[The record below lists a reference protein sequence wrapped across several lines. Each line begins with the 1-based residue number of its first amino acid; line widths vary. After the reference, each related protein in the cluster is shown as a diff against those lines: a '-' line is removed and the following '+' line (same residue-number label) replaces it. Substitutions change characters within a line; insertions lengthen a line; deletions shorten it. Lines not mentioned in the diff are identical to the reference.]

1 MRGDRSRLD
10 VGKLLAAV
18 EDAPPVA
25 AADAVGDLLGEM
37 LGASE
42 VALLIADFSGET
54 LIRLG
59 HAGSSPATR
68 TQGRETAQS
77 VPLTGT
83 AAGRALARQGVEV
96 ERGVDSWR
104 LLAPVTNRGEA
115 IGVLELHFA
124 DEPNEQCT
132 ADAAVAAHTLA
143 YIVIANRRFT
153 DLFEW
158 GQRSVRLSLP
168 AEIQHRLLPD
178 AYTCEAGQFTLAA
191 WLEPAG
197 EIAGDTFDF
206 SLDRDFLHLS
216 MTDAMGHGLEAAV
229 LATVLVGGL
238 RNARRAGVGLAE
250 QAGLASAGLAE
261 HTQPGEF
268 VTGQLARIDLR
279 SGNATIVNAGHP
291 PPLRLR
297 DGVVTRIELD
307 EIDPPFAMSEPHSY
321 CAQPLGL
328 MPGDRLLF
336 VTDGM
341 LERNAAKV
349 DIASL
354 VMQSAAMH
362 PREAVQH
369 LVLAVRE
376 ATGGELQDDAS
387 VMCVDWLG
395 GPPRPRT
402 TDAGA
407 DG

>member
-1 MRGDRSRLD
+1 MKDDRSRLD

-25 AADAVGDLLGEM
+25 AVDAVGDLLGQM

-42 VALLIADFSGET
+42 VALLIADFSGEA

-59 HAGSSPATR
+59 HAGSPAATR
-68 TQGRETAQS
+68 TQGRETAHR

-83 AAGRALARQGVEV
+83 AEGRALAKQGVEV
-96 ERGVDSWR
+96 EREGDSWR

-115 IGVLELHFA
+115 IGVLEFHFE
-124 DEPNEQCT
+124 DEPNEQCA
-132 ADAAVAAHTLA
+132 ADAAVAGHTLA

-168 AEIQHRLLPD
+168 AEIQHRLLPGT
-178 AYTCEAGQFTLAA
+178 YSCEAGQFTLAA
-191 WLEPAG
+191 WLEPSG
-197 EIAGDTFDF
+197 DIAGDTFDF

-238 RNARRAGVGLAE
+238 RNARRSGVGIAE
-250 QAGLASAGLAE
+250 QAELANAGLAE
-261 HTQPGEF
+261 HTLRGEF

-279 SGNATIVNAGHP
+279 SGDATIVNAGHP

-297 DGVVTRIELD
+297 DGVVTRLEL
-307 EIDPPFAMSEPHSY
+307 EIDPAFAIFERRAY
-321 CAQPLGL
+321 RAQPLEL

-341 LERNAAKV
+341 LDRNASKI
-349 DIASL
+349 DLASL
-354 VMQSAAMH
+354 VVQSADMH

-369 LVLAVRE
+369 LIRAVRE

-395 GPPRPRT
+395 GPPRPRISN
-402 TDAGA
+402 AGA
-407 DG
+407 DD

>member
-1 MRGDRSRLD
+1 M
-10 VGKLLAAV
+10 GKLLAAV

-25 AADAVGDLLGEM
+25 AADAVGDLLAQM

-42 VALLIADFSGET
+42 VALLIADFSGEK

-59 HAGSSPATR
+59 HAGSSSATR

-83 AAGRALARQGVEV
+83 AEGRALANQGVEV
-96 ERGVDSWR
+96 ERGADSWR

-115 IGVLELHFA
+115 IGVLEFHFA
-124 DEPNEQCT
+124 DEPNERCV
-132 ADAAVAAHTLA
+132 ADAAEAAHALA

-168 AEIQHRLLPD
+168 AEIQHRLLPG
-178 AYTCEAGQFTLAA
+178 AFSCEAGQFTLAA

-197 EIAGDTFDF
+197 DIAGDTFDF

-216 MTDAMGHGLEAAV
+216 MTDAMGHGLEAAL

-238 RNARRAGVGLAE
+238 RNARRAGVGLVE
-250 QAGLASAGLAE
+250 QAELASAGLAE
-261 HTQPGEF
+261 HTQDGEF
-268 VTGQLARIDLR
+268 VTGLLARIDLR

-297 DGVVTRIELD
+297 DGVVTGIEL
-307 EIDPPFAMSEPHSY
+307 EVDPPFAISEPRSFR
-321 CAQPLGL
+321 AQPLGL

-336 VTDGM
+336 VTDGL
-341 LERNAAKV
+341 LERKAAEI

-354 VMQSAAMH
+354 VVQSAAMH

-369 LVLAVRE
+369 VVRAVRE

-402 TDAGA
+402 SDAGA
-407 DG
+407 DS